1 MSKTHAICH
10 TASCTC
16 WDVDAFNMVA
26 IAEADLDNGVMVKPM
41 FMCVGGTGLP
51 EKGFEMLCEPPAG
64 ADTGLWVVCTPR
76 PNGNIENQLFSD
88 PRYFYNEQGKPM
100 SIKYLMPKVDIIE
113 VTAEAFDDE
122 EFIIEEDMLG
132 LYVAV
137 GVGGKFDADLLEE
150 APDGATYFSIVGTS
164 SIAIGQES
172 VPSVY
177 LRCERN

>member
-16 WDVDAFNMVA
+16 WDVDAFNMVG
-26 IAEADLDNGVMVKPM
+26 IAENDLDNGVMVQPLGM
-41 FMCVGGTGLP
+41 NVGIP
-51 EKGFEMLCEPPAG
+51 SESEHGFEMWCNTATTG
-64 ADTGLWVVCTPR
+64 DTALWVVCTPR

-88 PRYFYNEQGKPM
+88 PRYFYNEAGKPM
-100 SIKYLMPKVDIIE
+100 SIKYLLPKVDIIE

-122 EFIIEEDMLG
+122 FVISAGALDKN
-132 LYVAV
+132 VVV
-137 GVGGKFDADLLEE
+137 GANGKFDADLLNE
-150 APDGATYFSIVGTS
+150 APDEGTFFSVVGVG